1 MVNPVRSWSP
11 YWSGETDCSPLL
23 RSRLGSPSRGHMV
36 IMANQEIARKDVQQ
50 PATPF
55 TLVVSDVHA
64 FPEFLENAVRRSR
77 FRAGVDHLVF
87 AGDLLDRGGQPGACL
102 ERLDELGAE
111 MLIGDHDHATMLGYF
126 IGEQSPASRHYR
138 KAFLQRFASGSL
150 TLVTTVDGV
159 LISHAG
165 LSRGF
170 AADLAAVGRDPVR
183 LAQLINEEFR
193 RDLERQLSVGME
205 RPEPRT
211 LDGHSPI
218 WLRVDDA
225 DVGPER
231 LLEGVGQIAGHT
243 TPSVFRRWTEADFRA
258 AGLYLIDPGSYGL
271 DSRDHPRHY
280 RYGVVRSGMVSVEA
294 GTSDGGT
301 EGGR

>member
-1 MVNPVRSWSP
+1 MV
-11 YWSGETDCSPLL
+11 T
-23 RSRLGSPSRGHMV
+23 
-36 IMANQEIARKDVQQ
+36 MAYQEAAREDAPQ

-55 TLVVSDVHA
+55 TLTVSDVHA
-64 FPEFLENAVRRSR
+64 FPEFLENALRRSG

-126 IGEQSPASRHYR
+126 IGEQSPASRGYR
-138 KAFLQRFASGSL
+138 QALLRRFSSGAL
-150 TLVTTVDGV
+150 NLVTHVDGV

-165 LSRGF
+165 LSRAF
-170 AADLAAVGRDPVR
+170 AADFAAVGRDPVR
-183 LAQLINEEFR
+183 LARLLNEEFR
-193 RDLERQLSVGME
+193 HHLGRQLSVG
-205 RPEPRT
+205 RQQPEPRT
-211 LDGHSPI
+211 LDGHSPM
-218 WLRVDDA
+218 WLRVDDT

-231 LLEGVGQIAGHT
+231 LLDGIEQIAGHT
-243 TPSVFRRWTEADFRA
+243 TPSVFRHWTEADFRA

-271 DSRDHPRHY
+271 GSRDHPRHY
-280 RYGVVRSGMVSVEA
+280 RYGVIRGGTVSVEA

-301 EGGR
+301 WGGGG

>member
-1 MVNPVRSWSP
+1 MVTMVRH
-11 YWSGETDCSPLL
+11 E
-23 RSRLGSPSRGHMV
+23 
-36 IMANQEIARKDVQQ
+36 AAREGARR
-50 PATPF
+50 PATPV

-64 FPEFLENAVRRSR
+64 FPEFLENALRRSG

-102 ERLDELGAE
+102 ERLDGLGAE

-126 IGEQSPASRHYR
+126 IGEQSPASRDYR
-138 KAFLQRFASGSL
+138 QALLQRFNSGALS
-150 TLVTTVDGV
+150 LVTHVDGV

-165 LSRGF
+165 LSRTF
-170 AADLAAVGRDPVR
+170 APDFAAVGRDPEL

-193 RDLERQLSVGME
+193 RALERQLALGMAQ
-205 RPEPRT
+205 PEPRT
-211 LDGHSPI
+211 LDGHSPM

-231 LLEGVGQIAGHT
+231 LLEGIEQITGHT
-243 TPSVFRRWTEADFRA
+243 TPSVFRHWTEADFRA

-280 RYGVVRSGMVSVEA
+280 RYGVIREGMVSVEA
-294 GTSDGGT
+294 GSSDEAIVEDRG
-301 EGGR
+301 